1 MAKKSQN
8 QKVAVS
14 KHGNKTLVVVLV
26 VVGVLVLLGVLG
38 TVLSGMFVKNLFE
51 SAPGVKVETKGDGS
65 VKVDMKAGGVS
76 ASTEQKLS
84 SDFPK
89 DVPLYAGQ
97 KVVSSSKVKTGTG
110 SAWTVVAEVS
120 DSPSAA
126 ASKTK
131 SLYEGAGWTT
141 DSESETDGA
150 FWQYYKKGQME
161 VNLYIATT
169 DGKTNV
175 TYSVTETTAQ

>member
-8 QKVAVS
+8 KEVAVS
-14 KHGNKTLVVVLV
+14 KHGNKTLVIVLA

-38 TVLSGMFVKNLFE
+38 TVLSGLFVKNLFE
-51 SAPGVKVETKGDGS
+51 SATGVKVETKADGS
-65 VKVDMKAGGVS
+65 ATITSKDGSGS
-76 ASTEQKLS
+76 FSTEQKLS

-89 DVPLYAGQ
+89 DVPLYSGQ
-97 KVVSSSKVKTGTG
+97 KIISSSKVKTDNG
-110 SAWTVVAEVS
+110 SSWTVSAEVS
-120 DSPSAA
+120 GSASAA

-141 DSESETDGA
+141 DSESEVNGA
-150 FWQYYKKGQME
+150 YWQYYKKGQLE
-161 VNLYIATT
+161 VNLYVSEM

-175 TYSVTETTAQ
+175 TYSVNETVAQ